1 MPTLT
6 APAVAPQIG
15 TRVMVT
21 CRGYFGTITKV
32 AEIRP
37 SSVHGMSKPLY
48 VMANGQWLDRS
59 EFDPK
64 P

>member
-1 MPTLT
+1 M
-6 APAVAPQIG
+6 PAVMNAPTPTIG
-15 TRVMVT
+15 NRVMVT
-21 CRGYFGTITKV
+21 CSPYFGTITKV

-37 SSVHGMSKPLY
+37 SSVHGMDKPLY

-59 EFDPK
+59 EFEPK